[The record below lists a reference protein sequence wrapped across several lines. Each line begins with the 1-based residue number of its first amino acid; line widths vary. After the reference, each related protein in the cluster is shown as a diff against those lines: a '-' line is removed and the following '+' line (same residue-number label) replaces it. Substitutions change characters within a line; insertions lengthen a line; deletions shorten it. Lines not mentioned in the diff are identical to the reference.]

1 MSSTSTQ
8 PTSSFDVTVED
19 SVSLT
24 QTLTKIDSSNVTLSA
39 TPGAGETQIAN
50 YLTAWLEH
58 RGIETHRIETVP
70 GRPSIVGVIRGSG
83 GGKSLMLNGHID
95 TVSLTS
101 YEHEPL
107 SGHVGEKDGRPVI
120 FGRGALDMK
129 SGLAA
134 EMAALAT
141 IKARKTPLRG
151 DVILTAV
158 SDEEDA
164 SQGTQDLIAAGW
176 RADGAVIPEPT
187 NRVLITAHK
196 GFVWIEVD
204 ILGTAA
210 HGSDPASG
218 VDAILQAGWFLTALE
233 EYQSRLPVD
242 EMIGPASL
250 HCSLIHGGEE
260 PSSYPAKCTVTIEFR
275 TIPVQTDASILS
287 DITSILATIAQN
299 KPTFRFNE
307 PRLTLSRPSYKLP
320 VEHSLVQQTTK
331 IAGDVY
337 GKRPPIESMAI
348 WCDAAL
354 LAEAGT
360 PTIVLGP
367 AGQGLHAKEE
377 WVDVQSIRE
386 TEEIFVRLIS
396 EFCN

>member
-1 MSSTSTQ
+1 MSSTSPQLTD
-8 PTSSFDVTVED
+8 SFDVTAED
-19 SVSLT
+19 SVAITQILT
-24 QTLTKIDSSNVTLSA
+24 RIDSSNVTLSA
-39 TPGAGETQIAN
+39 TPGAGESQIAD
-50 YLTAWLEH
+50 YLTTWLEY

-107 SGHVGEKDGRPVI
+107 SGHIGEKNGRPVI

-141 IKARKTPLRG
+141 VKAKKIPLRG
-151 DVILTAV
+151 DVIFTAV

-164 SQGTQDLIAAGW
+164 SQGTRDVIAAGW

-196 GFVWIEVD
+196 GFVWFEVD

-260 PSSYPAKCTVTIEFR
+260 PSSYPSRCTVTIEFR
-275 TIPVQTDASILS
+275 TIPVQSDESILS
-287 DITSILATIAQN
+287 DLKNILGGIAQI
-299 KPTFRFNE
+299 KPTFRYNE
-307 PRLTLSRPSYKLP
+307 PRMTLSRPSYKLP
-320 VEHSLVQQTTK
+320 VEHPLVQQTAA
-331 IAGDVY
+331 IAREVY
-337 GKRPPIESMAI
+337 GEYPTIDSMAI

-354 LAEAGT
+354 LAATGI
-360 PTIVLGP
+360 PTIVIGQ

-386 TEEIFVRLIS
+386 AEEIFVRLIS